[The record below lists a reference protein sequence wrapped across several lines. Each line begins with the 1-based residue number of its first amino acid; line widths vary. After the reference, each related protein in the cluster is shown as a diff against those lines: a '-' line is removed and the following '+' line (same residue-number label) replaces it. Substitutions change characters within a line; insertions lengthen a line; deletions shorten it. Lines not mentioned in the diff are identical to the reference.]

1 MTYDSINPNHY
12 RGDRKHEPIEVIED
26 WGLNYRLGNAVKYIS
41 RNGRKPGEDP
51 REGLKKAIWYL
62 EREIEAIGA
71 QQVPYAVTYEDVL
84 QDYAACAAE
93 GYEFNAERSLDNQY
107 ALWDDT
113 LGPMEPDAELEQIL
127 LGYPIPV
134 TRGVDYIGQ
143 AEWDEPDPEEA
154 ALRYPS
160 CDFDVDELHKDL
172 DQFEKDE
179 IVSTFE
185 RRGII
190 FGVDKAGRTYILGV
204 AQ

>member
-1 MTYDSINPNHY
+1 MTDMVNRPSHY
-12 RGDRKHEPIEVIED
+12 VDGRQYEPLNVIAD
-26 WGLNYRLGNAVKYIS
+26 WDLNYRLGSALKYIS
-41 RNGRKPGEDP
+41 RAGRKDPSKTTEDL
-51 REGLKKAIWYL
+51 RKAVFYL
-62 EREIEAIGA
+62 QREIEAIEA

-127 LGYPIPV
+127 LGYPTPV
-134 TRGVDYIGQ
+134 VHDYLGQ
-143 AEWDEPDPEEA
+143 SEWDEPDPEEA

-160 CDFDVDELHKDL
+160 CEFDVDELHKDL

-190 FGVDKAGRTYILGV
+190 FGVDKDGRTYILGA